1 MHKKRFK
8 IFFGLILIPFIVIF
22 CRLFYLQIIE
32 GGKYS
37 GISDSRRIRTVGI
50 DTLRGTIYDRNGLM
64 LATDKHSFGLKVSYK
79 KIYSAYSCFNRN
91 ILPKLS
97 NVGNQEITQALCK
110 ECHANNTLWVSKI
123 TKYLE
128 IPYADIFEKTTQIV
142 KKVEKMKQ
150 AVKRKNKKKKIRIKE
165 ETIPHSI
172 ATDISWESVAKIK
185 TDMSCQQDIWVDTKP
200 VRWYTHGSLAPHI
213 IGYVGKLNEKET
225 DSYNFKKRW
234 FDSLGKDSKFESDYF
249 SYKALL
255 TDVLVGK
262 SGIEKVCNSR
272 LMGIPGEKFEE
283 ITLDNLVVN
292 KLILEKPPTPG
303 NSIFLTIDS
312 KLQGIAEKAIGNQK
326 GSVVLMDP
334 WNGEIIAMATSPGYN
349 LNTLG
354 KDYDANIKNPDK
366 PFLNRPIQS
375 TLPPGSI
382 FKIVTAIAALEENK
396 INEKSHVTCYGSVKL
411 GRATF
416 RCHSKQGHG
425 LMNIEE
431 GIQYS
436 CNVFFFETAKKLG
449 GPLLKKWAGKLGIG
463 SVTGIE
469 LPYEKKGNIP
479 KIRATYETLNM
490 SIGQGALL
498 VTPLQIAK
506 VMATVANGGWQIKPH
521 LLQKITDHENNVLL
535 NNDSKPTEKV
545 NISTKNLDIIKRALQ
560 KVVEAGTARRTGLK
574 EFHAAGKTGTAQTIR
589 DDRNH
594 AWFAG
599 FVPFENPKYCF
610 AAVIEHTPG
619 HGSTKAG
626 PVILK
631 LVSELKINN
640 EPQSENSV
648 NKEKPL

>member
-1 MHKKRFK
+1 MHKKRFR
-8 IFFGLILIPFIVIF
+8 IFFGIISILFIIIS
-22 CRLFYLQIIE
+22 CRLFYIQIIE

-37 GISDSRRIRTVGI
+37 GISDSRRIRTIGI
-50 DTLRGTIYDRNGLM
+50 DTLRGTIYDRNGVM
-64 LATDKHSFGLKVSYK
+64 LALDRHSFELTVSYK
-79 KIYSAYSCFNRN
+79 TLYNTYSCFNRN

-97 NVGNQEITQALCK
+97 KVGNQNITQELCK
-110 ECHANNTLWVSKI
+110 ECHVDNTLWVGKMA
-123 TKYLE
+123 KYLE
-128 IPYADIFEKTTQIV
+128 VPYADIFEKTAQIV
-142 KKVEKMKQ
+142 ERVKRTKQ
-150 AVKRKNKKKKIRIKE
+150 AIERKNKKKMRIKE
-165 ETIPHSI
+165 ETIPYSI
-172 ATDISWESVAKIK
+172 ATDISWESVARIE
-185 TDMSCQQDIWVDTKP
+185 TDMSCQSDMRVNTKP
-200 VRWYTHGSLAPHI
+200 VRWYPYGDVAPHI
-213 IGYVGKLNEKET
+213 IGYVGKLDEKET
-225 DSYNFKKRW
+225 DSHNFKKRW

-249 SYKALL
+249 TYKALL
-255 TDVLVGK
+255 TDISVGK
-262 SGIEKVCNSR
+262 SGIERVCNPR
-272 LMGIPGEKFEE
+272 LMGIPGERFEE

-312 KLQGIAEKAIGNQK
+312 RIQGIAEKALGNQK

-354 KDYDANIKNPDK
+354 KDYDANIKNPAK

-382 FKIVTAIAALEENK
+382 FKVVTAIAALEENI
-396 INEKSHVTCYGSVKL
+396 INENSHFTCNGSVKL

-416 RCHSKQGHG
+416 RCHSKRGHG

-449 GPLLKKWAGKLGIG
+449 GPLLKEWARKLGIG

-469 LPYEKKGNIP
+469 LPYEKKGNIS
-479 KIRATYETLNM
+479 KVKATYETLNM
-490 SIGQGALL
+490 AIGQGALL
-498 VTPLQIAK
+498 VTPLQVAR
-506 VMATVANGGWQIKPH
+506 VMAMIANGGWQIKPH
-521 LLQKITDHENNVLL
+521 LIQKITDHENNVLL
-535 NNDSKPTEKV
+535 NNNSKPTEKL
-545 NISTKNLDIIKRALQ
+545 NISAKNLDIVRRALK

-574 EFHAAGKTGTAQTIR
+574 EFRAAGKTGTAQTIR

-599 FVPFENPKYCF
+599 FVPFENPKYSF

-619 HGSTKAG
+619 HGGGVAG

-631 LVSELKINN
+631 LVSALGIND

-648 NKEKPL
+648 NKEKPQ